1 MIKLPK
7 EISQVVKA
15 IEDAGHAI
23 YMVGGCVRDSLLGM
37 EPIDW
42 DLATDATWQE
52 LVQILP
58 EFQVLSE
65 KYSVVRWEPEP
76 HKEGEGLIIDIATFR
91 REGEYSDHRRPDQV
105 ILAKSVEEDL
115 NRRDFTINAMA
126 DSPTRGFV
134 DPYGGREDL
143 KNRKLKAVGNP
154 GKRLME
160 DPSRMIRAIRMVSE
174 LELEMEPELY
184 QAMVDH
190 SGEMI
195 HVAKEKILEELPR
208 ILTGP
213 DAGKALR
220 LLAGTNLMPYIIGE
234 EIAFQMSRHE
244 LDDFSTYCDNIHRT
258 KPIPLRRMGLFY
270 QIFHGKRILQ
280 AATMLPHSKEH
291 LIHFQDQME
300 FMDKV
305 YFLRT
310 KEELKRFIAKVGMER
325 YMYLHNLS
333 KAQRLVYDLPE
344 DKIMAR
350 EIQMTDIK
358 SNKEPIFVED
368 LAIDGNDLLQAGFE
382 PGEGIGEMLS
392 MLRDATLKSPQKNTK
407 EDLLKLARIY
417 KKSWIRRNTRN
428 VKWMK

>member
-15 IEDAGHAI
+15 VEDAGHAI

-52 LVQILP
+52 MVQILP

-65 KYSVVRWEPEP
+65 KYSVVRWEPESD
-76 HKEGEGLIIDIATFR
+76 EDGEGLIIDIATFR
-91 REGEYSDHRRPDQV
+91 MEGEYSDHRRPDQV
-105 ILAKSVEEDL
+105 TLAKSIEEDL

-174 LELEMEPELY
+174 LELELDPELY
-184 QAMVDH
+184 QATVDH
-190 SGEMI
+190 SGEMV
-195 HVAKEKILEELPR
+195 HVAKEKILEEFLR

-213 DAGKALR
+213 DAGRALR

>member
-15 IEDAGHAI
+15 VEDAGHAI
-23 YMVGGCVRDSLLGM
+23 YMVGGSVRDSLLGM

>member
-15 IEDAGHAI
+15 VEDAGHAI

-52 LVQILP
+52 MVQILP

-65 KYSVVRWEPEP
+65 KYSVVRWEPDSD
-76 HKEGEGLIIDIATFR
+76 KEGEGLIIDIATFR

-105 ILAKSVEEDL
+105 TLAKSIEEDL

-134 DPYGGREDL
+134 DPYEGREDL

-174 LELEMEPELY
+174 LELELDPELY
-184 QAMVDH
+184 QATVDH
-190 SGEMI
+190 SGEMV
-195 HVAKEKILEELPR
+195 HVAKEKILEEFLR

-213 DAGKALR
+213 DAGRALR